1 MAKLSFKISWI
12 DEEEKFLVKQMS
24 DNVVEEECKF
34 DSHLAAMEYI
44 SDTMGMC
51 QTCQEDWSLTY

>member
-1 MAKLSFKISWI
+1 MAKLSFKIYWI

-24 DNVVEEECKF
+24 DNVIEKECKF
-34 DSHLAAMEYI
+34 DSHIAAMEYI

>member
-24 DNVVEEECKF
+24 DNAVEEEHRF
-34 DSHLAAMEYI
+34 ASHMDAMEYI
-44 SDTMGMC
+44 SETMAMC